1 MLGGRCEGVVLGGR
15 DVRGWCWRERCEGV
29 VLGGRCEGVVLGGR
43 DVRGWCWEGDVRV
56 VLGGRGGIGRERCE
70 GWCWEGEM

>member
-29 VLGGRCEGVVLGGR
+29 VLGGR
-43 DVRGWCWEGDVRV
+43 DVRV

-70 GWCWEGEM
+70 GLQPDTVYLGMF